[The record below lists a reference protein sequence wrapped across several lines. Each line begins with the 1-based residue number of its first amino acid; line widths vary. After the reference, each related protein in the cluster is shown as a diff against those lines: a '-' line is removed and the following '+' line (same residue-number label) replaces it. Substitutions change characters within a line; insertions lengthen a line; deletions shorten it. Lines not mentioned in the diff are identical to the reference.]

1 MSIQNSDNCG
11 CCEGLSVETPVE
23 VYNRPGLS
31 AISYRVGDHTSFK
44 ESLLARLSNS
54 GLPALREL
62 TTRSDDDFTIALLD
76 AWATVSDVLSFYQ
89 ERIANESYLG
99 TATEQFSI
107 LQLARLIGYE
117 LSPGVAAG
125 TCLAFTLEDVPG
137 QQLLSPA
144 ERNQALVPPV
154 TIDIG
159 TKVQSTPGPG
169 EKAQTFE
176 TIEAIEARPEWNAIQ
191 PRLVLPQLT
200 ITESNILVLDGTA
213 NDLKAGDIILIS
225 NGLKPRKI
233 LDVYIDSSSG
243 TTWVY
248 LSENAALPVF
258 NEPVYIPNGSVN
270 DYLNKTALTSQVLNS
285 LFVKT
290 WREED
295 LSTIIATQGWSVA
308 DLADAFSKLL
318 EAQLTKKGVVSVFR
332 KKASVFGY
340 NAFKEVT
347 FTDNKQNA
355 PSEWVLDESN
365 DTVYLDTAYDQV
377 TPNSYIAIQK
387 STDKTIEDAK
397 PYKVK
402 DANIRAH
409 TKYGISGRSS
419 ALTID
424 SNAPWWETKTDL
436 SAIRFITVHAQSS
449 PLLLSATPLDNI
461 NNVVSGDVVTLTKYY
476 PGLKT
481 GKSVILTGERA
492 DLPGTNA
499 SEIRS
504 LKEILVANGLTV
516 LVFDTPLDYTYV
528 RNKLTINANV
538 AAATHGETV
547 KEVLGSGNAA
557 SSFQQFVLKQPPLTY
572 ISSSSA
578 NGTKST
584 LEIRVNN
591 ILWEEVPSFFERG
604 PAEHIYIT
612 RQDDQANTTVIFGD
626 GKNGSRLP
634 TGRENIKATY
644 RKGIGSGGLLKA
656 NQLSQLMTRPLGV
669 KAATN
674 PLITSGAE
682 DGEVLAD
689 ARSNA
694 TLTIFTLG
702 RIVSLQDYEDFARAF
717 AGISKAL
724 ATWTWTGQK
733 RSVYLTV
740 AGTAGATVEQD
751 LYKKL
756 VSAIQQAGIPG
767 VPVTVVS
774 YQARFFR
781 LVANIQVDPAY
792 LPDLVLPAVE
802 KELRDHFS
810 FSNRSFGQPVALSE
824 VFSVMQN
831 VEGVTA
837 VDIDKL
843 YRSDDP
849 VTLQDRLDAEVPRP
863 GNESADP
870 AEILIIDSRPVDLKI
885 ML

>member
-1 MSIQNSDNCG
+1 M
-11 CCEGLSVETPVE
+11 
-23 VYNRPGLS
+23 
-31 AISYRVGDHTSFK
+31 
-44 ESLLARLSNS
+44 
-54 GLPALREL
+54 
-62 TTRSDDDFTIALLD
+62 
-76 AWATVSDVLSFYQ
+76 
-89 ERIANESYLG
+89 
-99 TATEQFSI
+99 
-107 LQLARLIGYE
+107 
-117 LSPGVAAG
+117 
-125 TCLAFTLEDVPG
+125 
-137 QQLLSPA
+137 
-144 ERNQALVPPV
+144 
-154 TIDIG
+154 
-159 TKVQSTPGPG
+159 
-169 EKAQTFE
+169 
-176 TIEAIEARPEWNAIQ
+176 
-191 PRLVLPQLT
+191 
-200 ITESNILVLDGTA
+200 
-213 NDLKAGDIILIS
+213 
-225 NGLKPRKI
+225 
-233 LDVYIDSSSG
+233 
-243 TTWVY
+243 
-248 LSENAALPVF
+248 
-258 NEPVYIPNGSVN
+258 
-270 DYLNKTALTSQVLNS
+270 
-285 LFVKT
+285 
-290 WREED
+290 
-295 LSTIIATQGWSVA
+295 
-308 DLADAFSKLL
+308 
-318 EAQLTKKGVVSVFR
+318 
-332 KKASVFGY
+332 
-340 NAFKEVT
+340 
-347 FTDNKQNA
+347 
-355 PSEWVLDESN
+355 
-365 DTVYLDTAYDQV
+365 
-377 TPNSYIAIQK
+377 
-387 STDKTIEDAK
+387 
-397 PYKVK
+397 
-402 DANIRAH
+402 
-409 TKYGISGRSS
+409 
-419 ALTID
+419 
-424 SNAPWWETKTDL
+424 
-436 SAIRFITVHAQSS
+436 
-449 PLLLSATPLDNI
+449 

-504 LKEILVANGLTV
+504 LKEILIANGITV

-528 RNKLTINANV
+528 RKKLTINANV

-802 KELRDHFS
+802 KELRGHFS

-824 VFSVMQN
+824 VFSVIQN

-843 YRSDDP
+843 YRSDEA

-863 GNESADP
+863 GNETADP